1 MNWKTRRQLEAMLR
15 DKKSIAASKALEGK
29 DPEGLRAAIDD
40 AKNYASILEITQ
52 SHWGSDSVVA
62 VILAVAVTIAAG
74 ILWSQKVTT
83 THVTLA
89 VQTDNVH
96 ARLAK
101 PWSLASPIHAQVVH
115 LDHVS
120 GLHDSALGLDS
131 DNQDSDLSCR
141 FEGGVVVLQSLDL
154 GKGALFNVA
163 ATNDSLVMVTG
174 EQPLHGTIWVLGKGK
189 LTVGSSAG
197 TLLTKSYDLPVPE
210 TIEFVASGAKGIDS
224 EIDIHSAGDWS
235 LGVVPASEVSF
246 DYELRSLADRQ
257 ILSGIRTG
265 TLQFNDTSWSPIK
278 LGASEHL
285 FIGDASLARL
295 QIGYQKPVMTAA
307 LSGPVSHVRMGDQ
320 DDARELAPSLLEY
333 LYNKRSLSLFW
344 AAVTA
349 GWALL
354 WGIRKTIFR

>member
-1 MNWKTRRQLEAMLR
+1 MNGKTRRQLEAMLEE
-15 DKKSIAASKALEGK
+15 KKTLAASKALEGK
-29 DPEGLRAAIDD
+29 DPEGLRAAIDT
-40 AKNYASILEITQ
+40 AKNYAAILELTQ
-52 SHWGSDSVVA
+52 SHWGSDSIVA
-62 VILAVAVTIAAG
+62 LVLAVAVTIAAG
-74 ILWSQKVTT
+74 FLWSWKVAT
-83 THVTLA
+83 THVTLT

-96 ARLAK
+96 AHLAA
-101 PWSLASPIHAQVVH
+101 PWSLASPIHARVVH

-131 DNQDSDLSCR
+131 SNQDSDLSCR
-141 FEGGVVVLQSLDL
+141 FEGGQVVLQSLDL
-154 GKGALFNVA
+154 KKGGLFNVA
-163 ATNDSLVMVTG
+163 ATNDSFALVTG
-174 EQPLHGTIWVLGKGK
+174 EQPFQGTIWVLGKGK

-197 TLLTKSYDLPVPE
+197 TFLTKSYDLPVPE
-210 TIEFVASGAKGIDS
+210 TIEFTASGAKGIAS

-257 ILSGIRTG
+257 VLSGIRTG
-265 TLQFNDTSWSPIK
+265 TLQFNDTSWSPIT

-285 FIGDASLARL
+285 FIGDASKARL
-295 QIGYQKPVMTAA
+295 QIGAQKQVMAAA
-307 LSGPVSHVRMGDQ
+307 LSGEVSHVRMGEQ
-320 DDARELAPSLLEY
+320 DYARDLAPSLLEY

>member
-1 MNWKTRRQLEAMLR
+1 M
-15 DKKSIAASKALEGK
+15 
-29 DPEGLRAAIDD
+29 
-40 AKNYASILEITQ
+40 
-52 SHWGSDSVVA
+52 
-62 VILAVAVTIAAG
+62 
-74 ILWSQKVTT
+74 
-83 THVTLA
+83 TLA

-96 ARLAK
+96 AHLAK

-131 DNQDSDLSCR
+131 NDQDSDLSCR
-141 FEGGVVVLQSLDL
+141 FEGGQVVLQSLEL
-154 GKGALFNVA
+154 RKGALLNVA
-163 ATNDSLVMVTG
+163 ATNDSFALVTG
-174 EQPLHGTIWVLGKGK
+174 EQPFQGTIWVLGKGK

-197 TLLTKSYDLPVPE
+197 TLLTKPYDLPVPE
-210 TIEFVASGAKGIDS
+210 TIDFIASGAKGIDS

-257 ILSGIRTG
+257 VLSGIRSGSSQST
-265 TLQFNDTSWSPIK
+265 THVLAAPIT

-285 FIGDASLARL
+285 FIGDASQARL
-295 QIGYQKPVMTAA
+295 QIGYQKKVMSAA
-307 LSGPVSHVRMGDQ
+307 LSGAVSHVRMGDQ
-320 DDARELAPSLLEY
+320 DDARDLAPSLLEY

-354 WGIRKTIFR
+354 WGIRKLFSASITGPLPN